1 MVKTVMPLSIVYND
15 DILGICG
22 QTILLCLVAYHVL
35 QGILAS
41 LAHWHG
47 TPVAPPLSQCDNR
60 KLPSPLPHMHIRMR
74 FRGLEAPGCE
84 AMNQV

>member
-1 MVKTVMPLSIVYND
+1 MVKTVMPLSSVYND

-47 TPVAPPLSQCDNR
+47 TPVAPPLSHCDNR
-60 KLPSPLPHMHIRMR
+60 KFPPPTTCTYECAFVAWKPLVVKP
-74 FRGLEAPGCE
+74 
-84 AMNQV
+84 